1 MAEYPSKNFIAGQWR
16 EGGSEDFAEIINP
29 ANKEVLVKIKKVSQ
43 QDVKNSISAAEECFQ
58 SWKKVSNS
66 ERAEILNKIS
76 ELIKERAD
84 DYAEVLSLENGKSL
98 AEAKAELL
106 YGAGYFDFYAG
117 QAKQIS
123 GRVIEESTEKKLKVL
138 KEPVGV
144 VGMITPW
151 NFPQAM
157 LARKLAAAFAAGCVC
172 VAKPDH
178 QTPLSALLLAK
189 ICEDAGVPKAALSV
203 LVGDSEM
210 IGKELME
217 SSVVKKISFT
227 GSTRVGKLLIEQSAK
242 TVKRLSLE
250 LGGNAPF
257 IVFESADIDKAV
269 EGALASKYRNSGQT
283 CVCSNRFFVH
293 EKVLG
298 KFKEKFSQAISE
310 LKVGSGLESSVK
322 IGPLI
327 NQAAV
332 DKNNKLLEDAK
343 KKGAEVIQSHELSQK
358 EGFFFPPTL
367 LVSNDLEIDAFQEEI
382 FGPISI
388 IYPFQSEEEVL
399 KLANSTPYGLAS
411 YFYSQDRAQIQRVH
425 DALEFGMV
433 GINSGRISSPL
444 APFGGIKESGYG
456 REGGEEGIKEYQN
469 LKMSLE
475 LL

>member
-1 MAEYPSKNFIAGQWR
+1 MANYPSKSFIAGLWQD
-16 EGGSEDFAEIINP
+16 GGSDEITEVINP
-29 ANKEVLVKIKKVSQ
+29 ATEEVLAKLSKVSQ
-43 QDVKNSISAAEECFQ
+43 KDVVSSIEAAEKSFQ
-58 SWKKVSNS
+58 TWKMTSHS

-76 ELIKERAD
+76 SLIKERASQ
-84 DYAEVLSLENGKSL
+84 YAEVLSLENGKSL

-123 GRVIEESTEKKLKVL
+123 GRVIEESSEKKLQVV

-172 VAKPDH
+172 IAKPDH

-189 ICEDAGVPKAALSV
+189 ICEEAGIPKGALSV
-203 LVGDSEM
+203 LVGDAEM

-257 IVFESADIDKAV
+257 IIFESADLDKAV

-283 CVCSNRFFVH
+283 CVCTNRFFVH
-293 EKVLG
+293 ESLLDS
-298 KFKEKFSQAISE
+298 FKNKFSEAIAT
-310 LKVGSGLESSVK
+310 LKVGSGLEDSVK
-322 IGPLI
+322 LGPLI

-332 DKNNKLLEDAK
+332 DKNNRLLEDAK
-343 KKGAEVIQSHELSQK
+343 QKGAEVIQMHDLSQK
-358 EGFFFPPTL
+358 EGFFFPPSL
-367 LVSNDLEIDAFQEEI
+367 LVSKNKDIDAFQEEI

-388 IYPFQSEEEVL
+388 LYPFTSEEEAL
-399 KLANSTPYGLAS
+399 KMANSTPYGLAS
-411 YFYSQDRAQIQRVH
+411 YFYSTDRAQIQRVH

-456 REGGEEGIKEYQN
+456 REGGEEGIEEYQN